1 MPINLRFPVGNI
13 IINNKNPNETDT
25 SDATATE
32 NDILK
37 GKTAYARGKKITGK
51 IKSVQET
58 RIYPTGVDMTIKK
71 GHYLAGDLTMMGDE
85 DLQPE
90 NIKEGV
96 DLFGVRGTYRPKGI
110 LEVPIFEYGEE
121 AFDNYGRML
130 YLDNT
135 LTGGMVKTD
144 LCNLNRFVGIYP
156 NICDEDKNNQLF
168 LDPNA
173 LGWNSIVSLISINP
187 FEAGPRNTIEIQT
200 ILNSRAEQDI
210 ACKLVQGEGKG
221 YSLAKS
227 IKENAYTPGKYV
239 NIPFRMP
246 WTSDSKY
253 IGVYARQQGLPE
265 NGIWYLYLEIVTDN
279 FSPMFQLIQ
288 IYIS

>member
-13 IINNKNPNETDT
+13 IVNNSGIDT

-32 NDILK
+32 DDILK
-37 GKTAYARGKKITGK
+37 GKTAYARGEKITGR

-58 RIYPTGVDMTIKK
+58 KIYPTGVDMTIKK

-90 NIKEGV
+90 NIKEGI
-96 DLFGVRGTYRPKGI
+96 DLFGVVGTYRPKGI
-110 LEVPIFEYGEE
+110 LEVPIFEQGEE
-121 AFDNYGRML
+121 AYDEFGRML
-130 YLDNT
+130 YLDAT
-135 LTGGMVKTD
+135 LYGGFHKTE
-144 LCNLNRFVGIYP
+144 LCSLNRFAGVYP
-156 NICDEDKNNQLF
+156 SVCDEDKNYQLF
-168 LDPNA
+168 LDPNT
-173 LGWNSIVSLISINP
+173 LGWSSTVSLVSINP

-210 ACKLVQGEGKG
+210 VCKLVHGTGKG
-221 YSLAKS
+221 SSLASS
-227 IKENAYTPGKYV
+227 IKENSKIPGMYV
-239 NIPFRMP
+239 DIPFKMP

-265 NGIWYLYLEIVTDN
+265 DGIWYLYMEIVTDN